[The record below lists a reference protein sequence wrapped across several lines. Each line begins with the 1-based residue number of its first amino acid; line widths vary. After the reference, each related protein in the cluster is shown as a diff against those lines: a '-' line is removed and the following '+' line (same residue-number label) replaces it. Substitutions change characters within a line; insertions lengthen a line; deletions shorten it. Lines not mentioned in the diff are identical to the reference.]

1 MTRRLLS
8 ALLLLTFAGCDHQIG
23 TEPLPQGRTAVA
35 TGLTAELRGVFAVSD
50 SEVYVVGSEGTVA
63 LFDGTSLERIQI
75 QGVTEND
82 SLGDVA
88 AADSGEVVV
97 IGGTPQETPL
107 TLTLHAGTWTSLVP
121 LDPSAAIHGQ
131 RLMSTLHMGFQLPK
145 RVILAGGRR
154 TDTYFEG
161 VAQSYADGQF
171 SPVDLYSQYS
181 LLNDVTAIGATLYFR
196 HNQGLLAVN
205 SDRTDLPSVPTE
217 VNTNVLALSE
227 GRSKFVFGFAGDG
240 TFHTMTD
247 GVWSEVET
255 GIGTLTAIDG
265 RAVND
270 LYAVGGFGGFY
281 HYDGTAW
288 TALESGTSEH
298 LRDLH
303 VLPNGHVYVVGTNGT
318 FFVYV
323 P

>member
-8 ALLLLTFAGCDHQIG
+8 ALLLLTFANCDHRIG

-50 SEVYVVGSEGTVA
+50 SEVYVVGSGGTVA
-63 LFDGTSLERIQI
+63 LFDGADLEPFQI
-75 QGVTEND
+75 QGVSEQD
-82 SLGDVA
+82 VLWDVA
-88 AADSGEVVV
+88 AADTGEVVV

-107 TLTLHAGTWTSLVP
+107 TVTLHSGAWTTLAA
-121 LDPSAAIHGQ
+121 LDPPAAIHGQ
-131 RLMSTLHMGFQLPK
+131 KLMSTLHMGFELSK
-145 RVILAGGRR
+145 RVVLAGGRQAGG
-154 TDTYFEG
+154 YFEG
-161 VAQSYADGQF
+161 VAQSYSGGQF
-171 SPVDLYSQYS
+171 TPMDLYSQYS
-181 LLNDVTAIGATLYFR
+181 LLTDVTAIGATLYFR
-196 HNQGLLAVN
+196 HDQGVLAID
-205 SDRTDLPSVPTE
+205 SGRTDLPSVPTE
-217 VNTNVLALSE
+217 VNTNVVALSE
-227 GRSKFVFGFAGDG
+227 GRVKFMFGFAGDG

-255 GIGTLTAIDG
+255 GITTVTAIDG
-265 RAVND
+265 RSVND
-270 LYAVGGFGGFY
+270 LYAVGGFGGFH

-288 TALESGTSEH
+288 TALESGTTEH

-303 VLPNGHVYVVGTNGT
+303 VLPTGHVYVVGTNGT